1 MVGSPILM
9 PGEQKDNQQVIEIKK
24 ADHEDLCESHDEEGE
39 EETFYII
46 MEKAACTLLD
56 DLQSRRAKRQ
66 GYSRDESIEYW
77 R

>member
-1 MVGSPILM
+1 
-9 PGEQKDNQQVIEIKK
+9 
-24 ADHEDLCESHDEEGE
+24 
-39 EETFYII
+39 